1 MMSFWHYRE
10 KSGRQQS
17 VSDIIRTMTNQE
29 LVDHYR
35 EMEHLPKP
43 DIPDHNAEFFQNMV
57 LEMAKRFVNIVEAAE
72 HE

>member
-1 MMSFWHYRE
+1 M
-10 KSGRQQS
+10 
-17 VSDIIRTMTNQE
+17 SDIIRTMTNQE